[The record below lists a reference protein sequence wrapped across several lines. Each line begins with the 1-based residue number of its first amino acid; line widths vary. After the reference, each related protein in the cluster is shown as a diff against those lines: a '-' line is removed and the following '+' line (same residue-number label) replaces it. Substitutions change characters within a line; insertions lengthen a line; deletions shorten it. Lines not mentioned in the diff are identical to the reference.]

1 MRDIDPNA
9 SEYITSGYLKYSRP
23 GGRLYDPITATIATI
38 GGGLIGSKMSSD
50 AAGNAAGA
58 QVQSADRSAA
68 LQKQMFDEQNALQ
81 KPFRDNGLA
90 GQNRLMDVLGL
101 SGRTGAAG
109 YGSMNKQFGAADFNA
124 DPGYQWRAEQGMK
137 GLERSAAAR
146 GGLLSG
152 GAMKDAMNYNQGA
165 ASQEYGNAYN
175 RFQTDRSNVLNPLQS
190 LSGMG
195 QTATGQMAQNAG
207 NYGSNVG
214 NTMTQ
219 AGNAQASGYVGQA
232 NAWNNG
238 ISQGINGMQN
248 YNMMNK
254 LFPTGGYSGATGYT
268 RGADPLGDMIASK
281 GW

>member
-1 MRDIDPNA
+1 MVWAA
-9 SEYITSGYLKYSRP
+9 STIIAGAGL
-23 GGRLYDPITATIATI
+23 GLGLYGA
-38 GGGLIGSKMSSD
+38 SKSSS
-50 AAGNAAGA
+50 AASSAADA
-58 QVQSADRSAA
+58 QVQSADRSMA
-68 LQKQMFDEQNALQ
+68 LQKQMFDEQNALN
-81 KPFRDNGLA
+81 KPFRDNGLT

-124 DPGYQWRAEQGMK
+124 DPGYKWRTEQGMK

-175 RFQTDRSNVLNPLQS
+175 RFQTDRSNILNPLQS
-190 LSGMG
+190 LAGMG
-195 QTATGQMAQNAG
+195 QSATGQMAQSAQ
-207 NYGSNVG
+207 NYGQSGG

-232 NAWNNG
+232 NALNNG

-254 LFPTGGYSGATGYT
+254 LFPSGGGASYT
-268 RGADPLGDMIASK
+268 PAQIASANS
-281 GW
+281 WNTPTSAQSLDW